1 MAEAGVRGAQRV
13 LAQDAALRM
22 HERERRVVADGADI
36 AEMVGKPFK
45 LGHEC
50 AQMQRA
56 RRNLHIPCGF
66 NRMRKG
72 QRISDGAVA
81 RRAAGKPARLVERCT
96 GHELLDAFVHI
107 PQPLFQSHHRFA
119 VRGETEVSRLD
130 DARVDRP
137 NRNLVQTFPFRGQKG
152 VCGSRRFGFGACRA
166 GMRHPPKSEVE
177 PGPRIRCA
185 DRLQAE
191 QAADRAFEA
200 DRRRVQRADGR
211 KAAGLAFQAHDQHV
225 DLILIEHGHVH
236 GTGIG
241 P

>member
-1 MAEAGVRGAQRV
+1 MAEARVRGAQH
-13 LAQDAALRM
+13 LLPQDAALRM
-22 HERERRVVADGADI
+22 HEREGRVVADRADI

-56 RRNLHIPCGF
+56 RRNLHIPRGF

-119 VRGETEVSRLD
+119 VRGETEVPRLD

-152 VCGSRRFGFGACRA
+152 VCGSRRIRA
-166 GMRHPPKSEVE
+166 WRLPSRDASPPK
-177 PGPRIRCA
+177 IR
-185 DRLQAE
+185 
-191 QAADRAFEA
+191 DRA
-200 DRRRVQRADGR
+200 RAAYPVR
-211 KAAGLAFQAHDQHV
+211 PQAPSR
-225 DLILIEHGHVH
+225 
-236 GTGIG
+236 TGC
-241 P
+241 